1 MAFLKPGQ
9 QPPTKG
15 KGSKISP
22 KMERFIEEYLADPE
36 LNGSR
41 AVLKAGYKTNCPNRI
56 ATQLLCHP
64 LISAEL
70 DKRRLERRERM
81 ELKADYL
88 IAKLVEMIERDGTRD
103 SDVLRAIELA
113 GKSIALWKERQ
124 EISGPDGESIKMEQK
139 VKEDVANFTSK
150 LSRLASAGGTGTV
163 VKFPDGS
170 GEG

>member
-1 MAFLKPGQ
+1 MAFLKAGSPL
-9 QPPTKG
+9 PTKG
-15 KGSKISP
+15 KGTKLSA
-22 KMERFIEEYLADPE
+22 KMEKFIEEYLID
-36 LNGSR
+36 LNASD
-41 AVLKAGYKTNCPNRI
+41 AVLRAGYKTRNQNRL
-56 ATQLLCHP
+56 ATEILNHP
-64 LISAEL
+64 LVSAEIA
-70 DKRRLERRERM
+70 KRVETRREKA

-88 IAKLVEMIERDGTRD
+88 INKLIAMIEKDGTRD

-150 LSRLASAGGTGTV
+150 LSRLAASGGTGTV
-163 VKFPDGS
+163 VKFPNGD